1 MLIINTTRHLSS
13 DFKTMMHS
21 YLQGLSVAL
30 SLIVAIGAQNAFILK
45 QGLLKQHIFWL
56 CVICALSDSILLAA
70 GIFGFAKLVL
80 HYPEV
85 VKISTYLGA
94 VFLGVYGAQHL
105 YKALFKSEKMD
116 LTQSDEIDQ
125 PNLKKLIF
133 LCLVL
138 TWLNPHV
145 YLDTVVLVGSI
156 STHFEAFKLAFLCGA
171 VTASWL
177 FFFALGYGSRYL
189 LPIFQ
194 SEGSWKILDF
204 IIGLMMW
211 WIAYHLVF

>member
-1 MLIINTTRHLSS
+1 
-13 DFKTMMHS
+13 MMYS

-30 SLIVAIGAQNAFILK
+30 SLIIAIGAQNAFILK

-56 CVICALSDSILLAA
+56 CVICAFSDSILLAA

-80 HYPEV
+80 HYPIVVEV
-85 VKISTYLGA
+85 STYLGA
-94 VFLGVYGAQHL
+94 VFLLLYGTQHL
-105 YKALFKSEKMD
+105 YKALFKSEKMHLD
-116 LTQSDEIDQ
+116 QNDEADQ
-125 PNLKKLIF
+125 PNLKKLVL
-133 LCLVL
+133 LCLAL

-156 STHFEAFKLAFLCGA
+156 STHFEAFKLAFLFGA

-194 SEGSWKILDF
+194 SEQSWKVLDF